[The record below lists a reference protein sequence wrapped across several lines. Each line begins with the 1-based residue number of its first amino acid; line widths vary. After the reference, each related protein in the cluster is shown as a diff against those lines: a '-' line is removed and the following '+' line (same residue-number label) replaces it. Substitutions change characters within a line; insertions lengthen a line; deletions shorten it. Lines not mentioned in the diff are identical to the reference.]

1 VAGGAAGAHAGVAAG
16 SAAAMSTLIIEIVV
30 VWLAA
35 ILIGMPLYAS
45 MALAAC
51 AFVLVNGLSPS
62 IVPQKMTQAMNS
74 FPLVAAPLFI
84 LMGNLLGA
92 AKLTDRIVRFATSLV
107 GALRGGYAHA
117 SILSSMIFAGMVGS
131 AVADAAGTGAV
142 EVRAMKKA
150 GYRPETAA
158 AISAAAATIGP
169 IIPPSLPMVI
179 YGVSA
184 DTSIGRL
191 FLAGVIPGVLMGVSL
206 MVMVAIIAPRQGLPR
221 HAFGGFAA
229 IWSAFKGAFF
239 ALLAPVILLGGM
251 FSGLFTPT
259 EAAAVAD
266 IYALFLG
273 FVVYRTL
280 HLKDLPAILINTAE
294 TTGIVMVLVMV
305 AGALGWCMSIS
316 RIPQTLAPMMVAAIH
331 QPLVFLL
338 VSNIILLVIGCFM
351 EALAALLILVP
362 ILVPAAIGFGIDPVQ
377 FGLIMIFNLILGT
390 IHPPIGVVLFVMA
403 RIADVTFEQISRA
416 ILPWLVPL
424 LVVLAAITVWPP
436 LTLWLPGLVMGGK

>member
-1 VAGGAAGAHAGVAAG
+1 
-16 SAAAMSTLIIEIVV
+16 MSGHLIVDIVV
-30 VWLAA
+30 VWFAA
-35 ILIGMPLYAS
+35 ILLGLPLFAS
-45 MALAAC
+45 MGLAALA
-51 AFVLVNGLSPS
+51 FVIGTGLSPT
-62 IVPQKMTQAMNS
+62 IVPQKMAQAMNS

-92 AKLTDRIVRFATSLV
+92 AKLTDRIVRFATSVV

-179 YGVSA
+179 YGVGA
-184 DTSIGRL
+184 DVSVGRL
-191 FLAGVIPGVLMGVSL
+191 FLAGFVPGVLMGISL
-206 MVMVAIIAPRQGLPR
+206 MILVAIVAPRQGLPR
-221 HAFGGFAA
+221 GTFGGLRDV
-229 IWSAFKGAFF
+229 WSAFKGAFF

-266 IYALFLG
+266 LYALFLG

-280 HLKDLPAILINTAE
+280 RVADLPAILINTAE
-294 TTGIVMVLVMV
+294 TTGIVAVLVMV
-305 AGALGWCMSIS
+305 AGALGWCMSLS
-316 RIPQTLAPMMVAAIH
+316 RIPQTVAPALVATIH

-338 VSNIILLVIGCFM
+338 VVNLLLLAVGCFM
-351 EALAALLILVP
+351 EVLAAMLILIP
-362 ILVPAAIGFGIDPVQ
+362 ILVPAATGFGIDPVQ

-424 LVVLAAITVWPP
+424 LVVLVAITVWPP
-436 LTLWLPGLVMGGK
+436 LTLWLPNLLMNK

>member
-1 VAGGAAGAHAGVAAG
+1 MTHL
-16 SAAAMSTLIIEIVV
+16 MLEILG
-30 VWLAA
+30 VWLVA
-35 ILIGMPLYAS
+35 ILLGLPLFVS
-45 MALAAC
+45 MGLAAF
-51 AFVLVNGLSPS
+51 AFVIFGGLSPS
-62 IVPQKMTQAMNS
+62 IVPQKMAQAINS
-74 FPLVAAPLFI
+74 FPIVAAPLFI
-84 LMGNLLGA
+84 LMGNALGA

-184 DTSIGRL
+184 DASIGRL
-191 FLAGVIPGVLMGVSL
+191 FLAGVIPGVLMGLSL
-206 MVMVAIIAPRQGLPR
+206 MTLVAIIAPRQGLPR
-221 HAFGGFAA
+221 HAFGGMRE
-229 IWSAFKGAFF
+229 IWLAFKDSVW

-251 FSGLFTPT
+251 FSGVFTPT

-266 IYALFLG
+266 LYALFLG

-280 HLKDLPAILINTAE
+280 RVKDIPAILINTAE

-316 RIPQTLAPMMVAAIH
+316 RIPQTVAPALVAAIH
-331 QPLVFLL
+331 QPLVFLFAA
-338 VSNIILLVIGCFM
+338 NIILLAVGCFM
-351 EALAALLILVP
+351 EALAAMLILIP
-362 ILVPAAIGFGIDPVQ
+362 ILVPAAASFGIDPVQ

-390 IHPPIGVVLFVMA
+390 IHPPIGVVLFVMS
-403 RIADVTFEQISRA
+403 RIADVSFEQISRA

-424 LVVLAAITVWPP
+424 LIVLVAITVWPP
-436 LTLWLPGLVMGGK
+436 LTLWLPSVAMSR

>member
-1 VAGGAAGAHAGVAAG
+1 MNH
-16 SAAAMSTLIIEIVV
+16 LIVEIVV

-35 ILIGMPLYAS
+35 ILIGMPLFVS
-45 MALAAC
+45 MGLAAF
-51 AFVLVNGLSPS
+51 AFVMFTGLSPT
-62 IVPQKMTQAMNS
+62 IVVQKMAQASNS

-107 GALRGGYAHA
+107 GSLRGGYAHA

-184 DTSIGRL
+184 DVSIGRL
-191 FLAGVIPGVLMGVSL
+191 FLAGVIPGVLMGLSL
-206 MVMVAIIAPRQGLPR
+206 MLLVAFIAPRQGLPR
-221 HAFGGFAA
+221 HAFSGLRDV
-229 IWSAFKGAFF
+229 WVAFKGAAW

-280 HLKDLPAILINTAE
+280 RVKDLPAILINTAE

-316 RIPQTLAPMMVAAIH
+316 RIPQTVAPALVAAIH
-331 QPLVFLL
+331 SPLLFLFAA
-338 VSNIILLVIGCFM
+338 NIILLVVGCFM
-351 EALAALLILVP
+351 ETLAALLILIP
-362 ILVPAAIGFGIDPVQ
+362 ILVPAAISFGVDPVQ

-390 IHPPIGVVLFVMA
+390 IHPPIGVVLFVMS
-403 RIADVTFEQISRA
+403 RIAEITFEQISRA

-424 LVVLAAITVWPP
+424 LLVLAAITIWPP
-436 LTLWLPGLVMGGK
+436 LTLWLPGLLMHK

>member
-1 VAGGAAGAHAGVAAG
+1 MNHL
-16 SAAAMSTLIIEIVV
+16 MLEIVA
-30 VWLAA
+30 VWLVA
-35 ILIGMPLYAS
+35 ILLGLPLFVS
-45 MALAAC
+45 MGLAAF
-51 AFVLVNGLSPS
+51 AFVIFGGLSPS
-62 IVPQKMTQAMNS
+62 IVPQKMAQAINS
-74 FPLVAAPLFI
+74 FPIVAAPLFI
-84 LMGNLLGA
+84 LMGNALGA

-184 DTSIGRL
+184 DASIGRL
-191 FLAGVIPGVLMGVSL
+191 FLAGVIPGVLMGLSL
-206 MVMVAIIAPRQGLPR
+206 MTLVAIIAPRQGLPR
-221 HAFGGFAA
+221 HAFGGMRE
-229 IWSAFKGAFF
+229 IWLAFKDSVW

-251 FSGLFTPT
+251 FSGVFTPT

-266 IYALFLG
+266 LYALFLG

-280 HLKDLPAILINTAE
+280 RVKDIPAILINTAE

-316 RIPQTLAPMMVAAIH
+316 RIPQTVAPALVAAIH
-331 QPLVFLL
+331 QPLVFLFAA
-338 VSNIILLVIGCFM
+338 NIILLAVGCFM
-351 EALAALLILVP
+351 EALAAMLILIP
-362 ILVPAAIGFGIDPVQ
+362 ILVPAAASFGIDPEQ

-390 IHPPIGVVLFVMA
+390 IHPPIGVVLFVMS
-403 RIADVTFEQISRA
+403 RIADVSFEQISRA

-424 LVVLAAITVWPP
+424 LIVLVAITVWPP
-436 LTLWLPGLVMGGK
+436 LTLWLPSVAMSR

>member
-1 VAGGAAGAHAGVAAG
+1 
-16 SAAAMSTLIIEIVV
+16 MNQLMLEIVA
-30 VWLAA
+30 VWLVA
-35 ILIGMPLYAS
+35 ILLGLPLFAS
-45 MALAAC
+45 MGLAAF
-51 AFVLVNGLSPS
+51 AFVGFGGLSSS
-62 IVPQKMTQAMNS
+62 IVPQKMAQAMNS

-184 DTSIGRL
+184 DASIGRL
-191 FLAGVIPGVLMGVSL
+191 FLAGVIPGVLMGLSL
-206 MVMVAIIAPRQGLPR
+206 MTMVAIIAPRQGLPR
-221 HAFGGFAA
+221 HAFGGLCDV
-229 IWSAFKGAFF
+229 WVAFKESVW

-266 IYALFLG
+266 LYALVLG

-280 HLKDLPAILINTAE
+280 RVRDLPAILINTAE
-294 TTGIVMVLVMV
+294 TTGIVMVLVMA

-316 RIPQTLAPMMVAAIH
+316 RIPQTLAPLLVATIH
-331 QPLVFLL
+331 QPLVFLFA
-338 VSNIILLVIGCFM
+338 SNLILLVVGCFM
-351 EALAALLILVP
+351 EALAAMLILIP
-362 ILVPAAIGFGIDPVQ
+362 ILVPAAISFGIDPVQ

-403 RIADVTFEQISRA
+403 RIAEVTFEQISRA

-424 LVVLAAITVWPP
+424 LIVLMAITVWPA
-436 LTLWLPGLVMGGK
+436 LTLWLPGLLLNK

>member
-1 VAGGAAGAHAGVAAG
+1 
-16 SAAAMSTLIIEIVV
+16 MIEIVV
-30 VWLAA
+30 VWLVA
-35 ILIGMPLYAS
+35 ILMGMPLFAS
-45 MALAAC
+45 MGLAALA
-51 AFVLVNGLSPS
+51 FVVFSGLSPS
-62 IVPQKMTQAMNS
+62 IVPQKMAQAMNS

-107 GALRGGYAHA
+107 GSLRGGYAHA

-158 AISAAAATIGP
+158 ANSAAAATIGP

-184 DTSIGRL
+184 DASIGRL
-191 FLAGVIPGVLMGVSL
+191 FLAGVIPGVLMGLSL
-206 MVMVAIIAPRQGLPR
+206 MTLVAIIAPRQGLPR
-221 HAFGGFAA
+221 HSFGGLCDVWVALKES
-229 IWSAFKGAFF
+229 WW
-239 ALLAPVILLGGM
+239 ALLTPVILLGGM
-251 FSGLFTPT
+251 FSGLVTPT
-259 EAAAVAD
+259 EAAAVACLW
-266 IYALFLG
+266 ALFLG

-280 HLKDLPAILINTAE
+280 SIKDLPAILLNTAE
-294 TTGIVMVLVMV
+294 TTGIVAVLVMV

-316 RIPQTLAPMMVAAIH
+316 RIPQTLAPAIVAAIH
-331 QPLVFLL
+331 EPLVFLL
-338 VSNIILLVIGCFM
+338 VSNVILLAVGCFM
-351 EALAALLILVP
+351 EALAAMLILIP
-362 ILVPAAIGFGIDPVQ
+362 ILVPAAISFGIDPVQ

-390 IHPPIGVVLFVMA
+390 IHPPIGVVLFVMS
-403 RIADVTFEQISRA
+403 RIAEVTFEQISRA

-424 LVVLAAITVWPP
+424 LIVLLAITVWPP
-436 LTLWLPGLVMGGK
+436 LTLWLPGLMMNK

>member
-1 VAGGAAGAHAGVAAG
+1 MNHL
-16 SAAAMSTLIIEIVV
+16 MLEIVG
-30 VWLAA
+30 VWLVA
-35 ILIGMPLYAS
+35 ILIGLPLFTS
-45 MALAAC
+45 MGLAAF
-51 AFVLVNGLSPS
+51 AFVMLSGLSPT
-62 IVPQKMTQAMNS
+62 IVPQKMAQAMNS
-74 FPLVAAPLFI
+74 FPIVAAPLFI

-107 GALRGGYAHA
+107 GSLRGGYAHA

-158 AISAAAATIGP
+158 AISAAAASIGP
-169 IIPPSLPMVI
+169 IIPPSLPLVFF
-179 YGVSA
+179 GVSA
-184 DTSIGRL
+184 DVSVGRL
-191 FLAGVIPGVLMGVSL
+191 FMAGFIPGVLMGLSL

-221 HAFGGFAA
+221 HAFGGLRDV
-229 IWSAFKGAFF
+229 WVAFKGASW

-280 HLKDLPAILINTAE
+280 SVKELPAILINTAE

-316 RIPQTLAPMMVAAIH
+316 RIPQTVAPALVAAISH
-331 QPLVFLL
+331 PLVFLFA
-338 VSNIILLVIGCFM
+338 SNVILLVVGCFM
-351 EALAALLILVP
+351 ETLAALLILIP

-377 FGLIMIFNLILGT
+377 FGLVMIFNLILGT

-403 RIADVTFEQISRA
+403 RIADISFEKISRA

-424 LVVLAAITVWPP
+424 LIVLVAITVWPA
-436 LTLWLPGLVMGGK
+436 LTLWLPGLLMHK